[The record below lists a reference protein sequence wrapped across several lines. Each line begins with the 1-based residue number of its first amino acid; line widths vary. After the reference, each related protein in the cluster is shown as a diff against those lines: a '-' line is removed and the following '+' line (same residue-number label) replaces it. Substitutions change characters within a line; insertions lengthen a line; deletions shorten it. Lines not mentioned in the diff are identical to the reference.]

1 MPSIDLRPKPNRN
14 SKDKR
19 PPKEIPF
26 DVALRKFKKAVE
38 RSGVLQTLKEKE
50 FYEKPTAKRKRKKSE
65 AKSRTKREIRMSD
78 SFQPK
83 RKY

>member
-38 RSGVLQTLKEKE
+38 RSGVLQ
-50 FYEKPTAKRKRKKSE
+50 RS
-65 AKSRTKREIRMSD
+65 KRERIL
-78 SFQPK
+78 
-83 RKY
+83 RKAYVEA